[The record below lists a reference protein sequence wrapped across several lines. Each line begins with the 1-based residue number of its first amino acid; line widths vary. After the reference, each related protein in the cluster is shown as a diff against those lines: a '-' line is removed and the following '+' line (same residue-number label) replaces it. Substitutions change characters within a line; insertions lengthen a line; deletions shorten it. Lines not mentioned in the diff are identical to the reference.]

1 MLAHILKIVFRRKR
15 VMNKETDNH
24 NPKTG
29 NTQTWATRTLCEK
42 PGHQTE
48 QSSPYAVFTELKEAA
63 EGRVGNGLLKST
75 WTQSCDGKRTR

>member
-1 MLAHILKIVFRRKR
+1 
-15 VMNKETDNH
+15 MNKEIDNH

-48 QSSPYAVFTELKEAA
+48 QSSPCAVFTEPKETT
-63 EGRVGNGLLKST
+63 EGRVGNGLLKIARECRVVIEREQGERSGIGSHT
-75 WTQSCDGKRTR
+75 EN